1 MPCRNWNCNE
11 PVTITNLITMGAT
24 FLATF
29 NQKQLVALT
38 ELFNNFGVFQPAV
51 NPDTLTALFAGKLK
65 KPLVVRNAR
74 LLCFIM
80 DCLSGQLLITNIW
93 QSVADH
99 AECFVSVKGKPIT
112 RNTLS
117 SAKYCA
123 VKFDTIPEKDT
134 IRQYIDILKTLK

>member
-1 MPCRNWNCNE
+1 MD
-11 PVTITNLITMGAT
+11 TGFFAT
-24 FLATF
+24 CSD
-29 NQKQLVALT
+29 KQLTPLS

-51 NPDTLTALFAGKLK
+51 NPTTLAALLSGKLK

-74 LLCFIM
+74 LLCYIM
-80 DCLSGQLLITNIW
+80 DCLSQALLITNIW
-93 QSVADH
+93 QSVADR

-123 VKFDTIPEKDT
+123 VKFDTIPEKAT
-134 IRQYIDILKTLK
+134 IRQYIDILKGLK

>member
-1 MPCRNWNCNE
+1 MFNLGFNSQF
-11 PVTITNLITMGAT
+11 TIKQTEL
-24 FLATF
+24 LA
-29 NQKQLVALT
+29 

-51 NPDTLTALFAGKLK
+51 NPTTLAVLFSGKLK

-74 LLCFIM
+74 LLCYIM
-80 DCLSGQLLITNIW
+80 DCLSQALLITNIW
-93 QSVADH
+93 QAVADRNK
-99 AECFVSVKGKPIT
+99 CFISVKGKPIT

-134 IRQYIDILKTLK
+134 IRQYIDILKGIK